1 MNKAI
6 SNVTSINV
14 SNVYNAILAFLDDVG
29 SSSDKTKISYK
40 YDIEQFFFY
49 IRKGKQI
56 NQLTPDD
63 IHVTRPQVIDFRNHL
78 QRLKQTDGET
88 PKYSNTSINRKI
100 AVLKSLYSELPSY
113 EYDVDPVAFNVRPLP
128 ERVNSI
134 GFLTWE
140 EVNEM
145 GERVKAHKKGME
157 KSLLI
162 RLAAQT
168 SIRKDAILHVTWN
181 NFKMIDGV
189 PVLSVYDKG
198 NVLDE
203 KAIPEQLYN
212 EILTLKSEET
222 SNEDRVFTIESLRT
236 LDGAIIK
243 LCKEMGIPKERNI
256 SFHSLKKAG
265 VAQAYIESNYDIKVA
280 QQQANHAD
288 PSVTM
293 KTYLPMV
300 KNYSE
305 MASYTMG
312 QGIDLSRLENMTKE
326 EIIALIHT
334 CSTNT
339 KVEIANK
346 LK

>member
-1 MNKAI
+1 MIKAMN
-6 SNVTSINV
+6 NVTSINV
-14 SNVYNAILAFLDDVG
+14 NNVYNAILSFLDDVG
-29 SSSDKTKISYK
+29 SASDKTKISYK
-40 YDIEQFFFY
+40 YDIEQFYAY
-49 IRKGKQI
+49 IKGKQL
-56 NQLTPDD
+56 NELVQED
-63 IHVTRPQVIDFRNHL
+63 IQVTRPQVIDFRNYL
-78 QRLKQTDGET
+78 QRLMSADGES

-100 AVLKSLYSELPSY
+100 AVLKSLYNELPTYSF
-113 EYDVDPVAFNVRPLP
+113 DVDPVAFNVRPLP

-134 GFLTWE
+134 GFLSWE
-140 EVNEM
+140 EVMEM
-145 GERVKAHKKGME
+145 SERVKAHKNGEE

-168 SIRKDAILHVTWN
+168 SIRKDAILHVKWGD
-181 NFKMIDGV
+181 FKIVDGV
-189 PVLSVYDKG
+189 QVLSVYDKG

-203 KAIPEQLYN
+203 KSLPDDLYKD
-212 EILTLKSEET
+212 LLKIKREDAT
-222 SNEDRVFTIESLRT
+222 NADRVFTINSLRT
-236 LDGAIIK
+236 LDGMING
-243 LCKEMGIPKERNI
+243 LCEEMNIPKERNI

-265 VAQAYIESNYDIKVA
+265 VTQAYIESNYDIKVA

-300 KNYSE
+300 KNYRE

-312 QGIDLSRLENMTKE
+312 KGIDLAGLEEMTKE